1 MHKLSEDLFQNAVD
15 LNETIVFEYDIQ
27 SDTIRFSDNLSKY
40 IPISQNVSEF
50 IAKLNSRGKVHAD
63 DVKSAISF
71 FSSPTDQ
78 GKVRMEYVRFLDLN
92 GDFRWYQLKGRTE
105 VDSQGNPTALFGT
118 MTYIDDDTKKRN
130 EEDAMDR
137 DDLTRLLTKEALF
150 ENITKY
156 IEGIPT
162 DVIPNLLLIDI
173 DDFDEWNETH
183 GEIGGDGAI
192 IEIAKILR
200 RAFRSS
206 DIVSRIMND
215 RFAVFM
221 KGVHSVSIL
230 LERAAYV
237 RQAIKEVFSDIEN
250 VGGLTVSVGVSA
262 LIASEATPELLFE
275 RASAA
280 LLDAKRS
287 GKDTYVLYSGDSD
300 RLDTSVNPILS
311 TKEME
316 LVKNLLDPMCTWAY
330 AVDENYQLLYR
341 NSILSERL
349 GNTNC
354 GFCYIQNKGYSEP
367 CPDCPLKSMDEKNA
381 SFDSNVYST
390 SLRTNVPSRTTKIT
404 LRNGKHVY
412 IIASVKENIENQ
424 IATIDESEERIHDSL
439 YCMADII
446 WDVDIVKNTCIRMK
460 EDNISTVMDMRI
472 DNYKRLR
479 DYYIG
484 QIVYPED
491 GNAFIE
497 AADPKYLKQEIKAG
511 KRMIC
516 REVRLKN
523 VDGEYRWYNIYA
535 FFVKKDELPDDNDIH
550 VILVAQQI
558 HEFKMQSIAEAETKV
573 KYEIMLQKSDIMQEM
588 ALNFER
594 HENVNE
600 MIGILVYE
608 YYVQEDNYYLC
619 SNFEEVFKIDNK
631 SLSGEWAL
639 LNSLKCHDDDREMY
653 EKFISDI
660 KTTRQ
665 TQKTTVRLYNKY
677 NTPVW
682 YTIIVQPL
690 NGLGNTPVRYLGTF
704 QNVNTE
710 MEIKAE
716 MEYRADYDSMT
727 GLYNADAF
735 YRKAT
740 ELMHLNDESMYA
752 VLSIDIEKFRII
764 NDKFGIEIGNR
775 CLAYMGK
782 SIRELAPKNSVAKRY
797 QGDTFTVLMEY
808 FSEQDILNFINNL
821 TNRMRDNESLPQGVS
836 IVFGIYKVTDK
847 ALPIRLMC
855 DRARTVKRQAKGSIF
870 TNYAVYDDVIRLK
883 MREQAE
889 IEEEMEMALHHR
901 EFAMYLQPQVRV
913 SDGRICGAE
922 ALVRWEHPI
931 KGVMVPAQFLP
942 LFESNG
948 FITRLDRF
956 MWEEAC
962 RYLSQLKKRGIDIPI
977 SVNVSRA
984 HVGKSDLADLLSE
997 LTRKYNI
1004 EPSKLELEI
1013 TENLFVDDVEE
1024 LFEQMDKLKK
1034 RGFRIQMDDFGSGYS
1049 SLNMLRKAPVD
1060 TLKIDRFFLDEIM
1073 STSRGKIIVEAS
1085 VKMAKQLGLTVIA
1098 EGVETEEQLDF
1109 LNESG
1114 CDIAQGYL
1122 FSKPV
1127 NVNDFEKFMASHK

>member
-15 LNETIVFEYDIQ
+15 LNETIVFEYDIEND
-27 SDTIRFSDNLSKY
+27 SIRFSDNLSKY
-40 IPISQNVSEF
+40 IPISQNISDF
-50 IAKLNSRGKVHAD
+50 TANLNTRGKIFED
-63 DVKSAISF
+63 DIKSALAF
-71 FSSPTDQ
+71 FSPTLDI

-92 GDFRWYQLKGRTE
+92 GDFRWYQLKGRIETDE
-105 VDSQGNPTALFGT
+105 NGETRTLFGT
-118 MTYIDDDTKKRN
+118 IAYIDDETKKRN
-130 EEDAMDR
+130 EEDAVEKDE
-137 DDLTRLLTKEALF
+137 LTKLLTKDAF
-150 ENITKY
+150 NAACDSY
-156 IEGIPT
+156 IGTNPPN
-162 DVIPNLLLIDI
+162 VIPNLLLIDI
-173 DDFDEWNETH
+173 DDFEEWIETH
-183 GEIGGDGAI
+183 GEIGSDGAM
-192 IEIAKILR
+192 IEIAKILK

-206 DIVSRIMND
+206 DIVGRIEGD
-215 RFAVFM
+215 RFGVFM

-230 LERAAYV
+230 LERASYV
-237 RQAIKEVFSDIEN
+237 RTAIKEVFGDIEN
-250 VGGLTVSVGVSA
+250 SGGLTVSVGVAA
-262 LIASEATPELLFE
+262 LILSEATTEKLFE
-275 RASAA
+275 RATAA
-280 LLDAKRS
+280 LKDAKRS
-287 GKDTYVLYSGDSD
+287 GKDTYVLYSGESD
-300 RLDTSVNPILS
+300 RIDTSVNPILS

-316 LVKNLLDPMCTWAY
+316 LVRNLLDPMCTWAY
-330 AVDENYQLLYR
+330 AVDEEHRLLYR
-341 NSILSERL
+341 NALLSERL

-354 GFCYIQNKGYSEP
+354 GLCFIQNKGYSDP
-367 CPDCPLKSMDEKNA
+367 CPDCPLKEMDDKNA
-381 SFDSNVYST
+381 SYDSNVYST
-390 SLRTNVPSRTTKIT
+390 SLRTNVPTRTTRIT
-404 LRNGKHVY
+404 LRNGKNVY
-412 IIASVKENIENQ
+412 IVASVKENIENQ
-424 IATIDESEERIHDSL
+424 IATIDESELRIQDAL

-446 WDVDIVKNTCIRMK
+446 WDVDLLKNTCIRMK
-460 EDNISTVMDMRI
+460 EDNIGSVMDMRI

-479 DYYIG
+479 EHFLNH
-484 QIVYPED
+484 VVMPED
-491 GNAFIE
+491 GNAFTE
-497 AADPKYLKQEIKAG
+497 VVDPKYLKQEIRAG
-511 KRMIC
+511 KKYTC

-523 VDGEYRWYNIYA
+523 SIGEYRWYMLYA
-535 FFVKKDELPDDNDIH
+535 FFVKDEDATDESDVH

-558 HEFKMQSIAEAETKV
+558 HEFKMHNISDTETKV
-573 KYEIMLQKSDIMQEM
+573 KYEIMRQKSDIMKEM

-608 YYVQEDNYYLC
+608 YYVQENTYYLC
-619 SNFEEVFKIDNK
+619 SNFEEVFKLDRK
-631 SLSGEWAL
+631 SLKDEWSILNAL
-639 LNSLKCHDDDREMY
+639 VCHDDDKEVY
-653 EKFISDI
+653 EKFISDL
-660 KTTRQ
+660 KTTKQ
-665 TQKTTVRLYNKY
+665 TQKVTVRLYNKY

-682 YTIIVQPL
+682 YTLIVQPL
-690 NGLGNTPVRYLGTF
+690 NGLGNVPVRYLGTF

-727 GLYNADAF
+727 GLFNTEAF
-735 YRKAT
+735 YRKAI
-740 ELMHLNDESMYA
+740 EVLNQNEDSMFA

-775 CLAYMGK
+775 CLSYMGK
-782 SIRELAPKNSVAKRY
+782 SIRELMPKNGIAKRY

-808 FSEQDILNFINNL
+808 YSEQDILNFINNL
-821 TNRMRDNESLPQGVS
+821 TGRMRDNDSLPQGIS
-836 IVFGIYKVTDK
+836 IVFGIYKITDK

-901 EFAMYLQPQVRV
+901 EFSMYLQPQVRV
-913 SDGRICGAE
+913 EDGKICGAE

-931 KGVMVPAQFLP
+931 KGVMMPAQFLP

-984 HVGKSDLADLLSE
+984 HIGKSDLADVLFE
-997 LTRKYNI
+997 LTKKYDI
-1004 EPSKLELEI
+1004 EPQKLELEI
-1013 TENLFVDDVEE
+1013 TENLFVDDVDE
-1024 LFEQMDKLKK
+1024 LFDQMTELKK

-1098 EGVETEEQLDF
+1098 EGVETEEQLEF
-1109 LNESG
+1109 LRTSG
-1114 CDIAQGYL
+1114 CDIAQGFL
-1122 FSKPV
+1122 FSRPV
-1127 NVNDFEKFMASHK
+1127 QINEFEEFMEEHK

>member
-15 LNETIVFEYDIQ
+15 LNETIVFEYDIEND
-27 SDTIRFSDNLSKY
+27 SVRFSDNLSKY
-40 IPISQNVSEF
+40 IPMPQNISKFTEH
-50 IAKLNSRGKVHAD
+50 LNSRGKVYED
-63 DVKSAISF
+63 DIKSALAF
-71 FSSPTDQ
+71 FSPTLDI

-92 GDFRWYQLKGRTE
+92 GDFRWYQLKGRIETDE
-105 VDSQGNPTALFGT
+105 NGDTKTLFGT
-118 MTYIDDDTKKRN
+118 ISYIDEETKKRN
-130 EEDAMDR
+130 EEDLAEKDE
-137 DDLTRLLTKEALF
+137 LTRLLTKDALYKSVN
-150 ENITKY
+150 EY
-156 IEGIPT
+156 LDGHPV
-162 DVIPNLLLIDI
+162 DVIPNLLLIDV
-173 DDFDEWNETH
+173 DDFDEWVETH
-183 GEIGGDGAI
+183 GEIGGDGAM
-192 IEIAKILR
+192 IEIAKILK

-206 DIVSRIMND
+206 DIVGRIEGD

-230 LERAAYV
+230 LERSSYV
-237 RQAIKEVFSDIEN
+237 RTAIKEVFGDIEN
-250 VGGLTVSVGVSA
+250 NGGLTVSVGVSA
-262 LIASEATPELLFE
+262 LVASD
-275 RASAA
+275 ASADKLFDRA
-280 LLDAKRS
+280 LAALKDAKRS

-316 LVKNLLDPMCTWAY
+316 LVRNLLDPMCTWAY
-330 AVDENYQLLYR
+330 AVDDKYQLLYR
-341 NSILSERL
+341 NALLSERL

-354 GFCYIQNKGYSEP
+354 GLCFIQNKGYSEP
-367 CPDCPLKSMDEKNA
+367 CPDCPLKNMDDKKA
-381 SFDSNVYST
+381 SYDSNVYST
-390 SLRTNVPSRTTKIT
+390 SLRTNVPTRTTRIT
-404 LRNGKHVY
+404 LRNGKNVY
-412 IIASVKENIENQ
+412 IVASVKENIENQ
-424 IATIDESEERIHDSL
+424 IAAIDESEVRIQDAL
-439 YCMADII
+439 FCMADII
-446 WDVDIVKNTCIRMK
+446 WDVDIIRNTCIRMK
-460 EDNISTVMDMRI
+460 EDGMSYIMDMRI

-479 DYYIG
+479 DNFISHV
-484 QIVYPED
+484 VYPED
-491 GNAFIE
+491 VNAFSE
-497 AADPKYLKQEIKAG
+497 VADPKYLKQEIRAG
-511 KRMIC
+511 KQNTC
-516 REVRLKN
+516 REIRLKN
-523 VDGEYRWYNIYA
+523 TDGEYRWYMMYA
-535 FFVKKDELPDDNDIH
+535 FFVKNEENDDESDVH

-558 HEFKMQSIAEAETKV
+558 HEFKMQSISDAQTKV
-573 KYEIMLQKSDIMQEM
+573 KYEIMRQKSDIMQEM
-588 ALNFER
+588 ALSFER

-608 YYVQEDNYYLC
+608 YYVQEKSYYLC
-619 SNFEEVFKIDNK
+619 SNFNEVFKINTKQLIDEW
-631 SLSGEWAL
+631 SLL
-639 LNSLKCHDDDREMY
+639 DQLKCHEADQEIFD
-653 EKFISDI
+653 KFVNKL
-660 KTTRQ
+660 KTTGQ
-665 TQKTTVRLYNKY
+665 TQKVTVRLYNKY

-682 YTIIVQPL
+682 YTLIIQPL
-690 NGLGNTPVRYLGTF
+690 NGLGNLPVRYLGTF

-727 GLYNADAF
+727 GLYNTEAF

-740 ELMHLNDESMYA
+740 EILNLYEESMFA

-775 CLAYMGK
+775 CLSYMGRMIK
-782 SIRELAPKNSVAKRY
+782 ELMPKNGVAKRY
-797 QGDTFTVLMEY
+797 QGDTFTILMEY

-821 TNRMRDNESLPQGVS
+821 TGRMRDNDILPQGVS
-836 IVFGIYKVTDK
+836 IVFGIYKITDK

-901 EFAMYLQPQVRV
+901 EFSMYLQPQVRV
-913 SDGRICGAE
+913 EDGRICGAE

-931 KGVMVPAQFLP
+931 KGVMMPSQFLP

-962 RYLSQLKKRGIDIPI
+962 RYLAQLKKRGIDIPI

-984 HVGKSDLADLLSE
+984 HVGKSDLVDLLVE
-997 LTRKYNI
+997 LTKKYDVD
-1004 EPSKLELEI
+1004 PGKLELEI

-1024 LFEQMDKLKK
+1024 LFEQMTLLKK
-1034 RGFRIQMDDFGSGYS
+1034 CGFRIQMDDFGSGYS

-1098 EGVETEEQLDF
+1098 EGVETDEQLNF
-1109 LNESG
+1109 LLLSG

-1122 FSKPV
+1122 FSRPV
-1127 NVNDFEKFMASHK
+1127 PVSEFETFMEEHK

>member
-15 LNETIVFEYDIQ
+15 LNETIVFEYDIEND
-27 SDTIRFSDNLSKY
+27 SIRFSDNLSKY
-40 IPISQNVSEF
+40 IPISQNISNF
-50 IAKLNSRGKVHAD
+50 TANLNTRGKIFD
-63 DVKSAISF
+63 DDIKSALAF
-71 FSSPTDQ
+71 FSPTLDI

-92 GDFRWYQLKGRTE
+92 GDFRWYQLKGRIETNE
-105 VDSQGNPTALFGT
+105 NGETRTLFGT
-118 MTYIDDDTKKRN
+118 ISYIDEETKKRN
-130 EEDAMDR
+130 EEDAVDR
-137 DDLTRLLTKEALF
+137 DELTKLLTKEAF
-150 ENITKY
+150 FTACNSY
-156 IEGIPT
+156 IGSNPIN
-162 DVIPNLLLIDI
+162 VIPNLLLIDI
-173 DDFDEWNETH
+173 DDFEEWIETH
-183 GEIGGDGAI
+183 GEIGSDGAMV
-192 IEIAKILR
+192 EIAKILK

-206 DIVSRIMND
+206 DIVGRMEGD

-230 LERAAYV
+230 LERASYV
-237 RQAIKEVFSDIEN
+237 RKAIKEVFGDIEN
-250 VGGLTVSVGVSA
+250 SGGLTVSVGVSA
-262 LIASEATPELLFE
+262 LVLSEATTDKLLE
-275 RASAA
+275 RATAA
-280 LLDAKRS
+280 LKDAKRS
-287 GKDTYVLYSGDSD
+287 GKDTYVLYSGESD
-300 RLDTSVNPILS
+300 RIDTSVNPILS

-316 LVKNLLDPMCTWAY
+316 LVRNLLDPMCTWAY
-330 AVDENYQLLYR
+330 AVDDQYRLLYR
-341 NSILSERL
+341 NALLSERL

-354 GFCYIQNKGYSEP
+354 GLCFIQNKGYSDP
-367 CPDCPLKSMDEKNA
+367 CPDCPLKEMDDKKA
-381 SFDSNVYST
+381 SYDSNVYST
-390 SLRTNVPSRTTKIT
+390 SLRTNVPTRTTRIT
-404 LRNGKHVY
+404 LRNGKSVY
-412 IIASVKENIENQ
+412 IVASVKENIENQ
-424 IATIDESEERIHDSL
+424 IATIDESEVRIQDSL
-439 YCMADII
+439 YCMADLI
-446 WDVDIVKNTCIRMK
+446 WDVDLLRNTCIRMK
-460 EDNISTVMDMRI
+460 EDNISSIMDMRI

-479 DYYIG
+479 ENFLSH
-484 QIVYPED
+484 VVMPED
-491 GNAFIE
+491 GNAFLE
-497 AADPKYLKQEIKAG
+497 VADPKYLKQEIRAG
-511 KRMIC
+511 KKYSC
-516 REVRLKN
+516 REIRLKN
-523 VDGEYRWYNIYA
+523 SFGEYRWYMLYA
-535 FFVKKDELPDDNDIH
+535 FFVKNEETADESDVH

-558 HEFKMQSIAEAETKV
+558 HEFKMHSISEAETKV
-573 KYEIMLQKSDIMQEM
+573 KYEIMRQKSDIMQEM

-608 YYVQEDNYYLC
+608 YYVQENSYYLC
-619 SNFEEVFKIDNK
+619 SNFEEVFKFDRKN
-631 SLSGEWAL
+631 LTNEWSIL
-639 LNSLKCHDDDREMY
+639 DELKCHEDDKEAY
-653 EKFISDI
+653 EKFISDL
-660 KTTRQ
+660 KSTKQ
-665 TQKTTVRLYNKY
+665 TQKVTVRLYNKY

-682 YTIIVQPL
+682 YTLIVQPL
-690 NGLGNTPVRYLGTF
+690 NGLGNKPVRYLGTF

-727 GLYNADAF
+727 GLYNTEAF
-735 YRKAT
+735 YRKAI
-740 ELMHLNDESMYA
+740 EVLNQNEDSMFA

-775 CLAYMGK
+775 CLSYMGK
-782 SIRELAPKNSVAKRY
+782 CVRELMPKNGIAKRY

-821 TNRMRDNESLPQGVS
+821 TGRMRDNDSLPQGVS
-836 IVFGIYKVTDK
+836 IVFGIYKITDK

-901 EFAMYLQPQVRV
+901 EFSMYLQPQVRV
-913 SDGRICGAE
+913 EDGKICGAE

-931 KGVMVPAQFLP
+931 KGVMMPSQFLP

-984 HVGKSDLADLLSE
+984 HIGKSDLADALWE
-997 LTRKYNI
+997 LTKKYDI

-1013 TENLFVDDVEE
+1013 TENLFVDDVDE
-1024 LFEQMDKLKK
+1024 LFDQMTELKK

-1098 EGVETEEQLDF
+1098 EGVETEEQLNF
-1109 LNESG
+1109 LKTSG
-1114 CDIAQGYL
+1114 CDIAQGFL
-1122 FSKPV
+1122 FSRPV
-1127 NVNDFEKFMASHK
+1127 QINEFEKFMEEHK

>member
-15 LNETIVFEYDIQ
+15 LNETIVFEYNIEED
-27 SDTIRFSDNLSKY
+27 SIRFSDNLSKY
-40 IPISQNVSEF
+40 IPISKNISEF
-50 IAKLNSRGKVHAD
+50 TAKINTRGKVHVD

-71 FSSPTDQ
+71 FSGPTDS
-78 GKVRMEYVRFLDLN
+78 GKVRMEYVRFLDFN
-92 GDFRWYQLKGRTE
+92 GDFRWYQLKGRSE
-105 VDSQGNPTALFGT
+105 VDEDGKPVKLFGT
-118 MTYIDDDTKKRN
+118 FTYLDDESKKRS
-130 EEDAMDR
+130 EEESMDR
-137 DDLTRLLTKEALF
+137 DDLTKLLTKEALF
-150 ENITKY
+150 ENINKY
-156 IEGIPT
+156 IEEIPS

-173 DDFDEWNETH
+173 DDFDEWNQTH

-192 IEIAKILR
+192 LEIAKILK

-206 DIVSRIMND
+206 DIVARIKDD
-215 RFAVFM
+215 RFSVFM

-230 LERAAYV
+230 LERASYV
-237 RQAIKEVFSDIEN
+237 RSAIKEVFSDIEN
-250 VGGLTVSVGVSA
+250 SGGLTVSVGVSA
-262 LIASEATPELLFE
+262 LIANEATPEKLFE
-275 RASAA
+275 RATAA
-280 LLDAKRS
+280 LSDAKRS
-287 GKDTYVLYSGDSD
+287 GKDTYVLYSGESD

-330 AVDENYQLLYR
+330 AVDDNYQLLYR
-341 NSILSERL
+341 NAILSERL

-354 GFCYIQNKGYSEP
+354 GLCYIQNKGYAEP
-367 CPDCPLKSMDEKNA
+367 CPDCPLKNMDDKNA

-390 SLRTNVPSRTTKIT
+390 SLRTNVPTRTTKIT
-404 LRNGKHVY
+404 LRNGKSVY
-412 IIASVKENIENQ
+412 IVASVKENIENQ
-424 IATIDESEERIHDSL
+424 IAAIDESELRIQDAL

-446 WDVDIVKNTCIRMK
+446 WDVDMVKNTCIRMK
-460 EDNISTVMDMRI
+460 EDNISAVMDIRI

-479 DYYIG
+479 DYYANH
-484 QIVYPED
+484 IVFHED
-491 GNAFIE
+491 SNAFLE
-497 AADPKYLKQEIKAG
+497 VVDPKYLKQEIRAG
-511 KRMIC
+511 KKSTV

-523 VDGEYRWYNIYA
+523 VDGEYRWYNLYA
-535 FFVKKDELPDDNDIH
+535 FFAKPEEAADESDVH

-558 HEFKMQSIAEAETKV
+558 NEFKMQSLSEAETKV
-573 KYEIMLQKSDIMQEM
+573 KYEIMRQKSDIMQEM

-600 MIGILVYE
+600 LIGILVYE
-608 YYVQEDNYYLC
+608 YYVQEENYYLC
-619 SNFEEVFKIDNK
+619 SNFNEVFRVDKNTLK
-631 SLSGEWAL
+631 GEFDL
-639 LNSLKCHDDDREMY
+639 LNSLVCHEDDKEMY
-653 EKFISDI
+653 DKFISDI
-660 KTTRQ
+660 RSTMQ

-682 YTIIVQPL
+682 YTITVQPL
-690 NGLGNTPVRYLGTF
+690 KGLGNKPVRYLGTF

-727 GLYNADAF
+727 GLYNAEAF

-740 ELMHLNDESMYA
+740 EIMHLNDESMYA
-752 VLSIDIEKFRII
+752 ILSIDIEKFRII

-782 SIRELAPKNSVAKRY
+782 SIRELMPKNGVAKRY
-797 QGDTFTVLMEY
+797 QGDTFTVLLEY

-821 TNRMRDNESLPQGVS
+821 TNRMRDNDSLPQGVS
-836 IVFGIYKVTDK
+836 IVFGIYKVTDR

-913 SDGRICGAE
+913 EDGKICGAE

-962 RYLSQLKKRGIDIPI
+962 KYLSQLKKRGIDIPI

-984 HVGKSDLADLLSE
+984 HVGKSDLADVLLE
-997 LTRKYNI
+997 LTKKCDI

-1024 LFEQMDKLKK
+1024 LFEQMTKLKK
-1034 RGFRIQMDDFGSGYS
+1034 RGFKIQMDDFGSGYS

-1098 EGVETEEQLDF
+1098 EGVETDEQLKF
-1109 LNESG
+1109 LSDSG
-1114 CDIAQGYL
+1114 CDIAQGFL

-1127 NVNDFEKFMASHK
+1127 DIKNFEEFMEAHK